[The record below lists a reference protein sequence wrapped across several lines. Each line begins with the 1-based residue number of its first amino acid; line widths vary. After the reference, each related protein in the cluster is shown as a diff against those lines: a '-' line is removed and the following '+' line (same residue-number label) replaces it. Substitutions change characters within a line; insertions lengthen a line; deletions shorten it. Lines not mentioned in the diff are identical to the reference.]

1 MTPRNSNE
9 EITPKKMFLLHIRYN
24 FSIFGISSTLSS
36 KANNVYI
43 DMSVQLMYC

>member
-24 FSIFGISSTLSS
+24 FSILAYRQLYHLEPTM
-36 KANNVYI
+36 YI
-43 DMSVQLMYC
+43 